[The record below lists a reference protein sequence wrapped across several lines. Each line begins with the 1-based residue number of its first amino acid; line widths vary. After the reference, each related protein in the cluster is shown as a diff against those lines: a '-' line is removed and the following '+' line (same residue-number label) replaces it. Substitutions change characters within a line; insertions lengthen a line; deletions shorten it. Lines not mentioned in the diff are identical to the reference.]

1 MSDAETMVK
10 EARINL
16 AFLQRFADRMAE
28 TSEGTVYLNLL
39 NDTAANA
46 IDWAI
51 SHCMRQEAAA

>member
-1 MSDAETMVK
+1 MTVPETMLK

-28 TSEGTVYLNLL
+28 STEGQVYLRLINE
-39 NDTAANA
+39 TAANA

-51 SHCMRQEAAA
+51 THCHPQVAA